1 VPTKSHL
8 YWLAIKIIAN
18 LFVKGESQFIILAE
32 CYLVVAIAASEALQ
46 RTHLWPSCGPGQS
59 SSPVPVQ
66 SHWSS
71 SPASDRLTKRL
82 IVCWRCSRCRISQPA
97 TPHSP
102 FISSCTCLLSLS
114 WQFVPNLAPKLPM
127 WSGAG
132 NLNKWRTKVDSAINL
147 LNSKYWQ
154 DHSWVC
160 SIVIVELFI
169 MGWQIDLKFRLTLH
183 RQWA

>member
-1 VPTKSHL
+1 LTPSSCCHPARMASIPGALPDPPLPPRPPLVQIPENATLSPE
-8 YWLAIKIIAN
+8 LASTPLEI
-18 LFVKGESQFIILAE
+18 G
-32 CYLVVAIAASEALQ
+32 
-46 RTHLWPSCGPGQS
+46 R
-59 SSPVPVQ
+59 
-66 SHWSS
+66 
-71 SPASDRLTKRL
+71 DRLTKRL

-97 TPHSP
+97 TPYSP

-147 LNSKYWQ
+147 LNSKYWK

-169 MGWQIDLKFRLTLH
+169 MGLQIDLKFRLILH